1 MVSEAIRKGQ
11 SMIRILRLM
20 EYVYETNDRAQK
32 DMERWEIPANGAKNF
47 GGMVIKSSII
57 TDLNHEADA

>member
-1 MVSEAIRKGQ
+1 
-11 SMIRILRLM
+11 MIRVLRLI
-20 EYVYETNDRAQK
+20 EYVYETNDRAQE